1 MGRDYKLHKSKSSL
15 WEAARCPQESES
27 QVSQV
32 NQVNPIIYLQSIK
45 NSCAS
50 RLCDTDR
57 CNFARV
63 SFSHRRSTFH
73 VPPSTH
79 PVSQVSQAS
88 QSNRS
93 TSSLLCTLYSALST
107 LHSPLCTLHSLL
119 STLHSALCTYL
130 SCITRNF
137 FVLLR
142 LRLWAMRSYIGSC
155 MTWVAWSCRRGSL
168 FRSTMC
174 RMSCARWRRPR

>member
-32 NQVNPIIYLQSIK
+32 SQVNPIIYLQSIK

-88 QSNRS
+88 QANRS
-93 TSSLLCTLYSALST
+93 TSSLLCTLHSVLST
-107 LHSPLCTLHSLL
+107 LHFVL
-119 STLHSALCTYL
+119 TYL
-130 SCITRNF
+130 
-137 FVLLR
+137 
-142 LRLWAMRSYIGSC
+142 A
-155 MTWVAWSCRRGSL
+155 SL
-168 FRSTMC
+168 GFSLYF
-174 RMSCARWRRPR
+174 CACDYGR

>member
-63 SFSHRRSTFH
+63 SFSHRRST
-73 VPPSTH
+73 
-79 PVSQVSQAS
+79 
-88 QSNRS
+88 
-93 TSSLLCTLYSALST
+93 SSLLCTLYSALST

-130 SCITRNF
+130 SCITRIF

>member
-1 MGRDYKLHKSKSSL
+1 MIPMGRDYKLHKSKSSL

-32 NQVNPIIYLQSIK
+32 SQVNPIIYLQSIK

-88 QSNRS
+88 QANRS
-93 TSSLLCTLYSALST
+93 TSSPLSTLYS
-107 LHSPLCTLHSLL
+107 PL

-174 RMSCARWRRPR
+174 RMNCARWRRPR

>member
-32 NQVNPIIYLQSIK
+32 SQASQANPIIYLQSIK

-79 PVSQVSQAS
+79 PVSQVSQVS
-88 QSNRS
+88 QANRS
-93 TSSLLCTLYSALST
+93 TS
-107 LHSPLCTLHSLL
+107 SLL
-119 STLHSALCTYL
+119 STLHSALSTHHSLLSTLHSPLSTLHSALSTLHFVLTYL
-130 SCITRNF
+130 
-137 FVLLR
+137 
-142 LRLWAMRSYIGSC
+142 A
-155 MTWVAWSCRRGSL
+155 SL
-168 FRSTMC
+168 GFSLYF
-174 RMSCARWRRPR
+174 CACDYGRWEVT